1 VTSPSVVYLGLGS
14 NLGDRQSNLAEALQG
29 LRAHVQVERISPV
42 YETEPAHITDQP
54 RFLNLAVKGT
64 TTLDPAEL
72 LAVAKRIEARIGR
85 RPGARYSPRPVDIDI
100 LFFGDRVIR
109 TDHLEVPHP
118 RLAERGFVLV
128 PLHDIAPDLRHPV
141 LGRTVAELLAALGEQ
156 RGIVRVERGLT
167 ARLERDVQE
176 EFPLARLRLD
186 QTGVTGL
193 HRIIRL
199 ADGRSLFY
207 ATLDLFVELP
217 ADQKGAHMSRFSD
230 TVEEVLE
237 DLGEFQAP
245 MIETL
250 AERIALALTVG
261 HRAER
266 ADVEIRAQFP
276 LERHAPISGKIS
288 QELYTLIG
296 LAAATPRR
304 AVQLLGVEAE
314 GMMACPCAQEMVRTQ
329 AEARLR
335 EHGLT
340 PDLTEQVLS
349 LVPIAT
355 HNQRGRGRL
364 LVGADRAL
372 RAEDL
377 VEIVETSMSSE
388 NYDLL
393 KRPDELFV
401 VEKAHRHPRFVEDTV
416 REMLR
421 TFVNTYPEL
430 PDDAYVHARQVNME
444 TIHKHDVFAQRGG
457 RLGEIRGELSD
468 GKPRGS
474 TTLQAW
480 LAARLEA

>member
-1 VTSPSVVYLGLGS
+1 MTPPSVVYLGLGS
-14 NLGDRQSNLAEALQG
+14 NLGDRQANLAEALQS
-29 LRAHVQVERISPV
+29 LRTHVRIERISPV
-42 YETEPAHITDQP
+42 YETEPLHVTDQP
-54 RFLNLAVKGT
+54 RFLNLVVKGAT
-64 TTLDPAEL
+64 ALEPAEL
-72 LAVAKRIEARIGR
+72 LAVAKRIETRMGR
-85 RPGARYSPRPVDIDI
+85 RPAERYGPRPIDIDI
-100 LFFGDRVIR
+100 LLFGDRVIH
-109 TDHLEVPHP
+109 TDALEVPHP

-128 PLHDIAPDLRHPV
+128 PLHDIAPGLRHPG
-141 LGRTVAELLAALGEQ
+141 LGRTVAELLAALGET

-176 EFPLARLRLD
+176 EPPSARLRLD

-199 ADGRSLFY
+199 ADGGGLFY

-217 ADQKGAHMSRFSD
+217 ADQKGAHMSRFGD

-237 DLGEFQAP
+237 DMGALEAP

-250 AERIALALTVG
+250 AERIARALTVG
-261 HRAER
+261 HRAGR

-276 LERHAPISGKIS
+276 LERRAPISGKPS

-296 LAAATPRR
+296 IAAATRRR
-304 AVQLLGVEAE
+304 AVQLIGVEAE

-329 AEARLR
+329 AEARLQ

-340 PDLTEQVLS
+340 PELTAEVLS
-349 LVPIAT
+349 LVPVAT

-364 LVGADRAL
+364 LVGADRPL

-377 VEIVETSMSSE
+377 VEIVEASMSSE

-401 VEKAHRHPRFVEDTV
+401 VEKAHRHARFVEDAV

-421 TFVNTYPEL
+421 NFANTYPEL

-457 RLGEIRGELSD
+457 RLGEIRGELLD
-468 GKPRGS
+468 GKPRGG
-474 TTLQAW
+474 TTLAAW
-480 LAARLEA
+480 LAARLES